1 MPHYGMAQSIYNYR
15 GYEIVEHGGDLPGQ
29 ESQVIRVP
37 SEMIGLAVMVNDEQM
52 GTLYHEVVK
61 WMILDE
67 LLELESIDWR
77 TRYAARRR
85 VGTEH
90 TLTAW
95 TLLSKQIDQVL
106 RSDQGQRRG
115 RTAWSTQGPEPSLQ
129 GVNRY
134 SSRRSVWRYRH

>member
-1 MPHYGMAQSIYNYR
+1 MAQSIYDYR

-67 LLELESIDWR
+67 LLVLEPIDWR

-85 VGTEH
+85 VGTKY

-95 TLLSKQIDQVL
+95 SLLLKQIDQVL
-106 RSDQGQRRG
+106 GSDQVQRRG
-115 RTAWSTQGPEPSLQ
+115 RTVRSTQGSKPRLQ
-129 GVNRY
+129 GA
-134 SSRRSVWRYRH
+134 SRHLSR